1 MVKCPKCAAAEDDTA
16 SFCAECGEKLM
27 AIEDGVDSSVGR
39 DEEAAPGG
47 GPVATEDRTG
57 SDQREAAG
65 VRPDSGNAPPTSPES
80 EDACCGVDAASG
92 AGVEAP
98 PIELEINDNH
108 FYMEKYA
115 CALEFRLLN
124 RSGANIEDVSF
135 SVSSQLLGTTHER
148 RFPVVRLNEYRDGHD
163 RIQIVPELAGEHVV
177 DITLRFRIGGEIHV
191 WTAQPFLKVWARNE
205 NPSTINIDASMHAG
219 GNIGYGLS
227 VRDQVSKD
235 VAAGQI
241 RDVNDLIK
249 QVYPAQWN
257 RVSLLRRDAGVRV
270 VEELARV
277 QRQLDKAS
285 IVFRDGDGETRTLLL
300 GQPKIRMGRKREQN
314 DVILR
319 LVPRSGKHDHSTRMI
334 GQSHL
339 VIALRRDGLYLADR
353 KTVNG
358 TRVDGQPVTG
368 EVKLPL
374 DRPAEV
380 EVATTLRLRLTP
392 YRDATGEAAVT
403 AERYSRLGPPDSL
416 WQMSE
421 SLGLRSL
428 LIERVDNLAGEER
441 YVVVYRWAACGT
453 GIDNEIR
460 GPGPDRRQLRVL
472 RLGERLWVESQMDE
486 NNLVADGVPIA
497 PGCVFPLS
505 PGLQFAGG
513 LQGSVEEFAQL
524 GM

>member
-1 MVKCPKCAAAEDDTA
+1 MKCQRCGSAAEDDTA
-16 SFCAECGEKLM
+16 SFCTECGEKLM
-27 AIEDGVDSSVGR
+27 AAEDGGIDST
-39 DEEAAPGG
+39 APGG
-47 GPVATEDRTG
+47 GPAAAEDGTG
-57 SDQREAAG
+57 SAPPEAAG
-65 VRPDSGNAPPTSPES
+65 VRPDPGDAPATSPEP
-80 EDACCGVDAASG
+80 EDPCCGADAAS
-92 AGVEAP
+92 AACVETP

-135 SVSSQLLGTTHER
+135 SVSSRLLGTTHER
-148 RFPVVRLNEYRDGHD
+148 RFPVVRVNEYRDGHD

-177 DITLRFRIGGEIHV
+177 DITLRFRIGGEVHV

-227 VRDQVSKD
+227 VRDQVTKD

-257 RVSLLRRDAGVRV
+257 RVSLLRRDAGIRV
-270 VEELARV
+270 VDELTRA
-277 QRQLDKAS
+277 QRQLDRAA
-285 IVFRDGDGETRTLLL
+285 IILRDGAGGETRTLLL
-300 GQPKIRMGRKREQN
+300 GQSKIRMGRKREQN

-319 LVPRSGKHDHSTRMI
+319 LVPRSKEHDHSTRMI

-339 VIALRRDGLYLADR
+339 VVALRRDGLYLTDR

-380 EVATTLRLRLTP
+380 DVATTLRLRLTP
-392 YRDATGEAAVT
+392 YRDAAGEAAVT
-403 AERYSRLGPPDSL
+403 AERYARLGPPDSL
-416 WQMSE
+416 WQISE

-428 LIERVDNLAGEER
+428 LIERVDNLTNEER
-441 YVVVYRWAACGT
+441 YVVVYRWAGCGA
-453 GIDNEIR
+453 GVDNEIR
-460 GPGPDRRQLRVL
+460 VSGTGADRRQLRVL
-472 RLGERLWVESQMDE
+472 RLGERLWMEGQADE
-486 NNLVADGVPIA
+486 TNLAVNGIPIA
-497 PGCVFPLS
+497 ASSAFPLS
-505 PGLQFAGG
+505 PGLQLGGG
-513 LQGSVEEFAQL
+513 LQGSVEELAQV